1 MRRRRGASGWQG
13 PGKPTSKRRSHR
25 HCAMGRAAL
34 GNRRCQASDCTQ
46 RDEPLMKNNAGRG
59 PNAAIAGLSLIEL
72 MIALLISSILLIGV
86 IQVFAAS
93 RTAYQ
98 LSQGIARNQENGR
111 FAMDFLTRDIR
122 MAGHAGCVNDQ
133 VLLSTDASGKPTGG
147 NIRSLFLTAADR
159 NSNTVANQPFPL
171 RFDVSIQGFEAA
183 GTQPGAALTLPG
195 TPVVGQAGDWSPALP
210 NELAGLG
217 PIKGSDIIVLR
228 TFSPIEE
235 MVTGFA
241 PASNPSISYPD
252 ESVAGNT
259 KVATGGAGLY
269 AVADCKG
276 ATVFQASSAPTATGM
291 RVAIGGLNK
300 TDLSFLG
307 TYDGALAFRP
317 GNASLFRAESIAYY
331 VALNAQTNAP
341 SLYRARWTSAPG
353 AASLTTMTEEMVDG
367 VELLQLAYG
376 EDSSPLTSPPTGY
389 INTTNTADVLGGIAN
404 AQRWRRVGTVQ
415 IGLLVRGASS
425 ETAAAQQA
433 AVKPSVLDLAVTP
446 PSDGQYRSVYETS
459 VALRNRLFGN

>member
-13 PGKPTSKRRSHR
+13 AGKPTSKRRSHR
-25 HCAMGRAAL
+25 HCAMGRSAL

-300 TDLSFLG
+300 TDLSYLG

-353 AASLTTMTEEMVDG
+353 AASLTTTTEEMVEG

>member
-1 MRRRRGASGWQG
+1 
-13 PGKPTSKRRSHR
+13 
-25 HCAMGRAAL
+25 
-34 GNRRCQASDCTQ
+34 
-46 RDEPLMKNNAGRG
+46 MKNNAGHRV
-59 PNAAIAGLSLIEL
+59 AAAAAGLSLIEL

-133 VLLSTDASGKPTGG
+133 VLLSTDASGNPTGG
-147 NIRSLFLTAADR
+147 NIRSLFLSGDDR
-159 NSNTVANQPFPL
+159 DKNAVASLPFPL
-171 RFDVSIQGFEAA
+171 RFDVSIQGFEAT
-183 GTQPGAALTLPG
+183 GTDPGKALTLLASPATG
-195 TPVVGQAGDWSPALP
+195 NASDWSPALP
-210 NELAGLG
+210 SQLTALS
-217 PIKGSDIIVLR
+217 PLKGSDIIVLR

-269 AVADCKG
+269 AIADCKG
-276 ATVFQASSAPTATGM
+276 ATVFQASAAPTATGM
-291 RVAIGGLNK
+291 SVEKKGLNK
-300 TDLSFLG
+300 TDLAFLG
-307 TYDGALAFRP
+307 KYDGALAFRP
-317 GNASLFRAESIAYY
+317 GNASLFRAESVAYY
-331 VALNAQTNAP
+331 VALNAQTNTP

-353 AASLTTMTEEMVDG
+353 ANGLTTTSEEMVEG

-376 EDSSPLTSPPTGY
+376 EDSAPLTGPPTGY
-389 INTTNTADVLGGIAN
+389 ISNTNTADILGGIEN
-404 AQRWRRVGTVQ
+404 ASRWRRVGAVQ
-415 IGLLVRGASS
+415 VGLLVRGASS
-425 ETAAAQQA
+425 ETAATQQA
-433 AVKPSVLDLAVTP
+433 VAKPSVLAVTVTP
-446 PSDGQYRSVYETS
+446 PSDGQYRSVYETT

>member
-1 MRRRRGASGWQG
+1 
-13 PGKPTSKRRSHR
+13 
-25 HCAMGRAAL
+25 
-34 GNRRCQASDCTQ
+34 
-46 RDEPLMKNNAGRG
+46 MKNNAGHRV
-59 PNAAIAGLSLIEL
+59 AAAAAGLSLIEL

-133 VLLSTDASGKPTGG
+133 VLLSTDASGNPTGG
-147 NIRSLFLTAADR
+147 NIRSLFLSGDDR
-159 NSNTVANQPFPL
+159 DKNAVASLPFPL
-171 RFDVSIQGFEAA
+171 RFDVSIQGFEAT
-183 GTQPGAALTLPG
+183 GTDPGKALTLLASPA
-195 TPVVGQAGDWSPALP
+195 AGNASDWSPALP
-210 NELAGLG
+210 SQLTALS
-217 PIKGSDIIVLR
+217 PLKGSDIIVLR

-269 AVADCKG
+269 AIADCKG
-276 ATVFQASSAPTATGM
+276 ATVFQASAAPTATGM
-291 RVAIGGLNK
+291 SVEKKGLNK
-300 TDLSFLG
+300 TDLAFLG
-307 TYDGALAFRP
+307 KYDGALAFRP
-317 GNASLFRAESIAYY
+317 GNASLFRAESVAYY
-331 VALNAQTNAP
+331 VALNAQTNTP

-353 AASLTTMTEEMVDG
+353 ANGLTTTSEEMVEG

-376 EDSSPLTSPPTGY
+376 EDSAPLTGPPTGY
-389 INTTNTADVLGGIAN
+389 ISNTNTADILGGIEN
-404 AQRWRRVGTVQ
+404 ASRWRRVGAVQ
-415 IGLLVRGASS
+415 VGLLVRGASS
-425 ETAAAQQA
+425 ETAATQQA
-433 AVKPSVLDLAVTP
+433 VAKHSVLAVTVTP
-446 PSDGQYRSVYETS
+446 PSDGQYRSVYETT

>member
-1 MRRRRGASGWQG
+1 
-13 PGKPTSKRRSHR
+13 
-25 HCAMGRAAL
+25 
-34 GNRRCQASDCTQ
+34 
-46 RDEPLMKNNAGRG
+46 MKNNAGHRV
-59 PNAAIAGLSLIEL
+59 AAAAAGLSLIEL

-133 VLLSTDASGKPTGG
+133 VLLSTDASGNPTGG
-147 NIRSLFLTAADR
+147 NIRSLFLSGDDR
-159 NSNTVANQPFPL
+159 DKNAVASLPFPL
-171 RFDVSIQGFEAA
+171 RFDVSIQGFEAT
-183 GTQPGAALTLPG
+183 GTDPGKALTLLASPA
-195 TPVVGQAGDWSPALP
+195 AGNASDWSPALP
-210 NELAGLG
+210 SQLTALS
-217 PIKGSDIIVLR
+217 PLKGSDIIVLR

-269 AVADCKG
+269 AIADCKG
-276 ATVFQASSAPTATGM
+276 ATVFQASAAPTATGM
-291 RVAIGGLNK
+291 SVEKKGLNK
-300 TDLSFLG
+300 TDLAFLG
-307 TYDGALAFRP
+307 KYDGALAFRP
-317 GNASLFRAESIAYY
+317 GNASLFRAESVAYY
-331 VALNAQTNAP
+331 VALNAQTNTP

-353 AASLTTMTEEMVDG
+353 ANGLTTTSEEMVEG

-376 EDSSPLTSPPTGY
+376 EDSAPLTGPPTGY
-389 INTTNTADVLGGIAN
+389 ISNTNTADILGGIEN
-404 AQRWRRVGTVQ
+404 ASRWRRVGAVQ
-415 IGLLVRGASS
+415 VGLLVRGASS
-425 ETAAAQQA
+425 ETAATQQA
-433 AVKPSVLDLAVTP
+433 VAKPSVLAVTVTP
-446 PSDGQYRSVYETS
+446 PSDGQYRSVYEAT

>member
-1 MRRRRGASGWQG
+1 
-13 PGKPTSKRRSHR
+13 
-25 HCAMGRAAL
+25 
-34 GNRRCQASDCTQ
+34 
-46 RDEPLMKNNAGRG
+46 MKNNAGHRV
-59 PNAAIAGLSLIEL
+59 AAAAAGLSLIEL

-147 NIRSLFLTAADR
+147 NVRSLFLAAADR

-183 GTQPGAALTLPG
+183 GTQPGGALTLPV
-195 TPVVGQAGDWSPALP
+195 TPIAGQASDWSPALP
-210 NELAGLG
+210 NELSGLG
-217 PIKGSDIIVLR
+217 PIKGSDIIMLR

-269 AVADCKG
+269 AIADCKG
-276 ATVFQASSAPTATGM
+276 ATVFQASAAPTATGM

-317 GNASLFRAESIAYY
+317 GNASLFRAESVAYY
-331 VALNAQTNAP
+331 VALNAQTNTP

-353 AASLTTMTEEMVDG
+353 AASLTTTTEEMVEG
-367 VELLQLAYG
+367 VESLQLAYG
-376 EDSSPLTSPPTGY
+376 EDSAPLTGPPTGY
-389 INTTNTADVLGGIAN
+389 INNTNTADVLGGIAN
-404 AQRWRRVGTVQ
+404 APRWRRVGTVQ
-415 IGLLVRGASS
+415 VGLLVRGASS
-425 ETAAAQQA
+425 ETAATQQA
-433 AVKPSVLDLAVTP
+433 AAKPSVLAVTVTP
-446 PSDGQYRSVYETS
+446 PSDGQYRSVYETT

>member
-1 MRRRRGASGWQG
+1 
-13 PGKPTSKRRSHR
+13 
-25 HCAMGRAAL
+25 
-34 GNRRCQASDCTQ
+34 
-46 RDEPLMKNNAGRG
+46 MKNNAGYRHT
-59 PNAAIAGLSLIEL
+59 AAVAGLSLIEL

-98 LSQGIARNQENGR
+98 LSQGIARNQENAR

-133 VLLSTDASGKPTGG
+133 VLLSTDASGNPTGG
-147 NIRSLFLTAADR
+147 NIRSLFLSADDR
-159 NSNTVANQPFPL
+159 NKNTVANLPFPL
-171 RFDVSIQGFEAA
+171 RFDVSIQGFEAT
-183 GTQPGAALTLPG
+183 GTDPGDALTLPA
-195 TPVVGQAGDWSPALP
+195 TPVAGQAGDWSPKLP
-210 NELAGLG
+210 DELAGLS

-252 ESVAGNT
+252 ESVAGST

-269 AVADCKG
+269 AIADCKG
-276 ATVFQASSAPTATGM
+276 ATVFQASAAPTVTGM
-291 RVAIGGLNK
+291 SVTKNGLNK
-300 TDLSFLG
+300 TDLAFLG
-307 TYDGALAFRP
+307 KYDGALAFRP

-331 VALNAQTNAP
+331 VALNAQTNTP
-341 SLYRARWTSAPG
+341 SLYRARWTSAPA
-353 AASLTTMTEEMVDG
+353 AASLTTTSEEMVEG

-376 EDSSPLTSPPTGY
+376 EDSAPLTGPPTGY
-389 INTTNTADVLGGIAN
+389 ISNTNTADILGGIEN
-404 AQRWRRVGTVQ
+404 ALRWRRVGTVQ
-415 IGLLVRGASS
+415 VGLLVRGASS
-425 ETAAAQQA
+425 ETAATQQA
-433 AVKPSVLDLAVTP
+433 AVNPSVLAVTVTP
-446 PSDGQYRSVYETS
+446 PSDGQYRSVYETT

>member
-25 HCAMGRAAL
+25 HCAMGRSAL

-300 TDLSFLG
+300 TDLSYLG

-353 AASLTTMTEEMVDG
+353 AASLTTTTEEMVEG